1 MKIII
6 INFLRQAFPFL
17 LTIGLWRLSDTLWN
31 PAGILAIIPLF
42 FCSFIRPID
51 WFPLFS
57 VLMCIAIDY
66 NFETVCYW
74 LALYCLV
81 YSVNSFQ
88 NIIDLTQLDK
98 NGLYAFMF
106 FFAIAVLIQVC
117 LNITLANA
125 GAGLWMFL
133 WVCALYLPI
142 TVLIQRIHND

>member
-6 INFLRQAFPFL
+6 VNFLRQAFPFL

-125 GAGLWMFL
+125 GAGLWMLL